1 MAVVTMSV
9 SVYDEAFTWYSENWN
24 PSRPIGE
31 WWALL
36 AEAGW
41 SFPAWPE
48 GRGGRGLSPRAAKQ
62 AEQARLDAGAYGPPK
77 GLSTFLVAPT
87 LLTYATSEQLD
98 RFMPGIV
105 RGTDTWC
112 QLFSEPGAGSDLA
125 SLSTRAVRDGD
136 EWTITGQKV
145 WNSGAQNA
153 AFGILM
159 ARTDPSRPK
168 HKGIS
173 FFLIDMTQE
182 AVDVRPLREMTGD
195 IAFNEVF
202 LSDARVANDDL
213 LGEQGEG
220 WRIGMTTLSHER
232 DPDNSGS
239 GIGFDF
245 AGADLNRTAG
255 EHAAA
260 VDGDVDGFGLA
271 MSGGANRLLED
282 ILNEFD
288 VSADPVRRQRIRQL
302 AELRLTSRW
311 STARSV
317 AAVKAGG
324 QPGPEVSTLKVIGA
338 EVSRRTRDLG
348 LEAMGPEGMLWGD
361 DAPTGGQFHAYC
373 MFTPAMS
380 IAGGSDEVNRNIIGE
395 RVLGLP
401 REPGESEQRQR
412 PWSELPRN

>member
-1 MAVVTMSV
+1 
-9 SVYDEAFTWYSENWN
+9 
-24 PSRPIGE
+24 
-31 WWALL
+31 
-36 AEAGW
+36 
-41 SFPAWPE
+41 
-48 GRGGRGLSPRAAKQ
+48 
-62 AEQARLDAGAYGPPK
+62 
-77 GLSTFLVAPT
+77 
-87 LLTYATSEQLD
+87 
-98 RFMPGIV
+98 
-105 RGTDTWC
+105 
-112 QLFSEPGAGSDLA
+112 
-125 SLSTRAVRDGD
+125 
-136 EWTITGQKV
+136 
-145 WNSGAQNA
+145 
-153 AFGILM
+153 
-159 ARTDPSRPK
+159 
-168 HKGIS
+168 
-173 FFLIDMTQE
+173 
-182 AVDVRPLREMTGD
+182 MTGD

>member
-1 MAVVTMSV
+1 MAGMTMST
-9 SVYDEAFTWYSENWN
+9 SVYDEAFHWYSENWD
-24 PSRPIGE
+24 PDLPVGE
-31 WWALL
+31 WWVLL

-41 SFPAWPE
+41 SFPTWPE
-48 GRGGRGLSPRAAKQ
+48 GRGGHGLVSRDAKQ
-62 AEQARLDAGAYGPPK
+62 AEQARIDAGAYGPPK
-77 GLSTFLVAPT
+77 GLATFLVAPT
-87 LLTYATSEQLD
+87 LLTYATPEQLD

-105 RGTDTWC
+105 RGTDIWC

-125 SLSTRAVRDGD
+125 GLSTRAVRDGD

-159 ARTDPSRPK
+159 ARTDPDLPK

-173 FFLIDMTQE
+173 YFLIDMTQE

-202 LSDARVANDDL
+202 LSEARVPDADL
-213 LGEQGEG
+213 LGGRGEG
-220 WRIGMTTLSHER
+220 WRVAMTTLSHER

-239 GIGFDF
+239 GSGFDF
-245 AGADLNRTAG
+245 AGADLQRTAG

-260 VDGDVDGFGLA
+260 VGGDVDGFGLA
-271 MSGGANRLLED
+271 MSGGANRLLDD
-282 ILNEFD
+282 ILDEFD
-288 VSADPVRRQRIRQL
+288 GAADPIRRQRMMQL
-302 AELRLTSRW
+302 AALRRTSRW
-311 STARSV
+311 STERSV

-348 LEAMGPEGMLWGD
+348 LESMGATGMLWGD
-361 DAPTGGQFHAYC
+361 DTPTDGQFHAYC

-401 REPGESEQRQR
+401 REPGEAEQRQR